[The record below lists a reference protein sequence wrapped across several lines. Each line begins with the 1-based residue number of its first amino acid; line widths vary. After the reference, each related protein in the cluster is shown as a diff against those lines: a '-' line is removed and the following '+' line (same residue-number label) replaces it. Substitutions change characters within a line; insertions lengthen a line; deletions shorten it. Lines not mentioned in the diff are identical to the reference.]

1 MIRPDIKSFHSERQD
16 PFIAPMSDRSYF
28 LGRNARELHWLK
40 KNPRVNIR
48 HEGSI
53 FEIQVA
59 LPGFEKEEVKVLIA
73 DDILTIVAEKKED
86 EGYEGSEYVL
96 NEFDVDR
103 LERKFR
109 LAKNIAYEKVEA
121 EFRNG
126 MLKISFIDVPEA
138 EEEKKFKKIPV
149 L

>member
-1 MIRPDIKSFHSERQD
+1 MIRPDIKSFHAERRD
-16 PFIAPMSDRSYF
+16 PLIAPLSDRSYF

-48 HEGSI
+48 QEGTI

-59 LPGFEKEEVKVLIA
+59 LPGFEKEEVKVLIS
-73 DDILTIVAEKKED
+73 DDILTVVAEKKEE
-86 EGYEGSEYVL
+86 EGHKGSEFIL

-109 LAKNIAYEKVEA
+109 LAKDIAHEKVTA
-121 EFRNG
+121 DFKNG

-138 EEEKKFKKIPV
+138 EEEMKFKKIPV

>member
-1 MIRPDIKSFHSERQD
+1 MIRPDIKSFHAERQD
-16 PFIAPMSDRSYF
+16 PLIAPLSDRSYF

-48 HEGSI
+48 QNGTI

-59 LPGFEKEEVKVLIA
+59 LPGFNKDEVKVLIA
-73 DDILTIVAEKKED
+73 DDVLTVVAEKKEE
-86 EGYEGSEYVL
+86 EGYKGSEYIL
-96 NEFDVDR
+96 NEFDVER

-109 LAKNIAYEKVEA
+109 LAKDITHEKVSA
-121 EFRNG
+121 EFKNG

-138 EEEKKFKKIPV
+138 EEEMKFKKIPV